1 MDVNDELELQQN
13 PWYGE
18 YLDAL
23 LEQQQA
29 EAALQLCAA
38 RRAHALARLQ
48 EDGWTQSQIASV
60 VHLSVERVW
69 QLVDRDRRNRAG

>member
-13 PWYGE
+13 PWYGQ

-23 LEQQQA
+23 MEQQQA
-29 EAALQLCAA
+29 EASLQLSAA

-48 EDGWTQSQIASV
+48 DDGWTQSQIASV

-69 QLVDRDRRNRAG
+69 QIIDRDRRNRAG